1 MATSNLFFKGGRM
14 KKAVLLAGVAC
25 SFMFADNF
33 IIRGEVSGKQQDA
46 AKDERRHS
54 SDAPQR
60 VIIEDV
66 NPASEM
72 GQLIGNMLKQPEA
85 KKEAAVVV
93 APVAEKSAETKKATV
108 KKTKK
113 KPKVKCYP
121 VKSKKKKPTAKK
133 TTINA
138 ESKKSSVQM
147 EVKSEDP
154 AKVGEKEKK
163 EAEHNESNSTLKKVS
178 GAHG

>member
-1 MATSNLFFKGGRM
+1 M

-33 IIRGEVSGKQQDA
+33 IIRSESGKQPEA
-46 AKDERRHS
+46 AKEEKKHS

-60 VIIEDV
+60 VVIEDV

-72 GQLIGNMLKQPEA
+72 GQLIGNMLKQSENKKEAPVAVVVEKAPEA
-85 KKEAAVVV
+85 KKVV
-93 APVAEKSAETKKATV
+93 AK
-108 KKTKK
+108 KK
-113 KPKVKCYP
+113 KPKVVCKP
-121 VKSKKKKPTAKK
+121 VKTKKKKPTAKK
-133 TTINA
+133 TVINA

-163 EAEHNESNSTLKKVS
+163 EAEHNESNSSLKKVS
-178 GAHG
+178 GSHG

>member
-1 MATSNLFFKGGRM
+1 M

-33 IIRGEVSGKQQDA
+33 IIRSESGKQPEA
-46 AKDERRHS
+46 AKEERRHS

-60 VIIEDV
+60 VVIEDV

-72 GQLIGNMLKQPEA
+72 GQLIGNMLKQSENKKEAPVAVVVEKAPEA
-85 KKEAAVVV
+85 KKVV
-93 APVAEKSAETKKATV
+93 AK
-108 KKTKK
+108 KK
-113 KPKVKCYP
+113 KPKVVCKP
-121 VKSKKKKPTAKK
+121 VKTKKKKPTAKK
-133 TTINA
+133 TVINA

-163 EAEHNESNSTLKKVS
+163 EAEHNESNSSLKKVS
-178 GAHG
+178 GSHG

>member
-1 MATSNLFFKGGRM
+1 M

-33 IIRGEVSGKQQDA
+33 IIRSESGKQPEA
-46 AKDERRHS
+46 AKEEKKHS

-60 VIIEDV
+60 VVIEDV

-72 GQLIGNMLKQPEA
+72 GQLIGNMLKQSEN
-85 KKEAAVVV
+85 KKETPVAVVV
-93 APVAEKSAETKKATV
+93 EKAPEV
-108 KKTKK
+108 KKVVAKKK
-113 KPKVKCYP
+113 KPKVVCKP
-121 VKSKKKKPTAKK
+121 VKTKKKKPTAKK
-133 TTINA
+133 TVINA

-163 EAEHNESNSTLKKVS
+163 EAEHNESNSSLKKVS

>member
-1 MATSNLFFKGGRM
+1 M

-33 IIRGEVSGKQQDA
+33 IIRSESGKQPEA
-46 AKDERRHS
+46 AKEERRHS

-60 VIIEDV
+60 VVIEDV

-72 GQLIGNMLKQPEA
+72 GQLIGNMLKQSEN
-85 KKEAAVVV
+85 KKETPVAVVV
-93 APVAEKSAETKKATV
+93 EKAPEV
-108 KKTKK
+108 KKVVAKKK
-113 KPKVKCYP
+113 KPKVVCKP
-121 VKSKKKKPTAKK
+121 VKTKKKKPTAKK
-133 TTINA
+133 TVINA

-163 EAEHNESNSTLKKVS
+163 EAEHNESNSSLKKVS

>member
-1 MATSNLFFKGGRM
+1 M

-33 IIRGEVSGKQQDA
+33 IIRSESGKQPEA
-46 AKDERRHS
+46 AKEEKKHS

-60 VIIEDV
+60 VVIEDV

-72 GQLIGNMLKQPEA
+72 GQLIGNMLKQSEN
-85 KKEAAVVV
+85 KKEAPVAVVV
-93 APVAEKSAETKKATV
+93 EKAPEV
-108 KKTKK
+108 KKVVAKKK
-113 KPKVKCYP
+113 KPKVVCKP
-121 VKSKKKKPTAKK
+121 VKTKKKKPTAKK
-133 TTINA
+133 TVINA

-163 EAEHNESNSTLKKVS
+163 EAEHNESNSSLKKVS

>member
-1 MATSNLFFKGGRM
+1 M

-33 IIRGEVSGKQQDA
+33 IIRSESGKQPEA
-46 AKDERRHS
+46 AKEERRHS

-60 VIIEDV
+60 VVIEDV

-72 GQLIGNMLKQPEA
+72 GQLIGNMLKQSEN
-85 KKEAAVVV
+85 KKETPVAVVV
-93 APVAEKSAETKKATV
+93 EKAPEV
-108 KKTKK
+108 KKVVAKKK
-113 KPKVKCYP
+113 KPKVVCKP
-121 VKSKKKKPTAKK
+121 VKTKKKKPTAKK
-133 TTINA
+133 TVINA
-138 ESKKSSVQM
+138 ESKKSSIQM

-163 EAEHNESNSTLKKVS
+163 EAEHNESNSSLKKVS

>member
-1 MATSNLFFKGGRM
+1 M

-33 IIRGEVSGKQQDA
+33 IIRSESGKQPEA
-46 AKDERRHS
+46 AKEERRHS

-60 VIIEDV
+60 VVIEDV

-72 GQLIGNMLKQPEA
+72 GQLIGNMLKQSEN
-85 KKEAAVVV
+85 KKEAPVAVVV
-93 APVAEKSAETKKATV
+93 EKAPEV
-108 KKTKK
+108 KKVVAKKK
-113 KPKVKCYP
+113 KPKVVCKP
-121 VKSKKKKPTAKK
+121 VKTKKKKPTAKK
-133 TTINA
+133 TVINA

-163 EAEHNESNSTLKKVS
+163 EAEHNESNSSLKKVS

>member
-1 MATSNLFFKGGRM
+1 M

-33 IIRGEVSGKQQDA
+33 IIRSESGKQPEA
-46 AKDERRHS
+46 AKEERRHS

-60 VIIEDV
+60 VVIEDV

-72 GQLIGNMLKQPEA
+72 GQLIGNMLKQSENKKEAPVAVVVEKAPEA
-85 KKEAAVVV
+85 KKVV
-93 APVAEKSAETKKATV
+93 AK
-108 KKTKK
+108 KK
-113 KPKVKCYP
+113 KPKVVCKP
-121 VKSKKKKPTAKK
+121 VKTKKKKPTAKK
-133 TTINA
+133 TVINA

-163 EAEHNESNSTLKKVS
+163 EAEHNESNSSLKKVS

>member
-1 MATSNLFFKGGRM
+1 M

-33 IIRGEVSGKQQDA
+33 IIRSESGKQPEA
-46 AKDERRHS
+46 AKEERRHS

-60 VIIEDV
+60 VVIEDV

-72 GQLIGNMLKQPEA
+72 GQLIGNMLKQSEN
-85 KKEAAVVV
+85 KKEAPVAVVV
-93 APVAEKSAETKKATV
+93 EKAPEV
-108 KKTKK
+108 KKVVAKKK
-113 KPKVKCYP
+113 KPKVVCKP
-121 VKSKKKKPTAKK
+121 VKTKKKKPTAKK
-133 TTINA
+133 TVINA

-163 EAEHNESNSTLKKVS
+163 EAEHNESNSSLKKVS
-178 GAHG
+178 GSHG

>member
-1 MATSNLFFKGGRM
+1 M

-33 IIRGEVSGKQQDA
+33 IIRSESGKQPEA
-46 AKDERRHS
+46 AKEERRHS

-60 VIIEDV
+60 VVIEDV

-72 GQLIGNMLKQPEA
+72 GQLIGNMLKQSEN
-85 KKEAAVVV
+85 KKEAPVAVVV
-93 APVAEKSAETKKATV
+93 EKAPEV
-108 KKTKK
+108 KKVVAKKK
-113 KPKVKCYP
+113 KPKVVCKP
-121 VKSKKKKPTAKK
+121 VKTKKKKPTAKK
-133 TTINA
+133 TVINA

-163 EAEHNESNSTLKKVS
+163 EAEHNESNSSLKKVS
-178 GAHG
+178 GVHG

>member
-1 MATSNLFFKGGRM
+1 M

-33 IIRGEVSGKQQDA
+33 IIRSESGKQPEA
-46 AKDERRHS
+46 AKEERRHS

-60 VIIEDV
+60 VVIEDV

-72 GQLIGNMLKQPEA
+72 GQLIGNMLKQSEGKKDIPAAVVVEKAPEA
-85 KKEAAVVV
+85 KKVAA
-93 APVAEKSAETKKATV
+93 
-108 KKTKK
+108 KK
-113 KPKVKCYP
+113 KKSKVICKTVCKP
-121 VKSKKKKPTAKK
+121 VKTKKKKPTAKK
-133 TTINA
+133 TVINA
-138 ESKKSSVQM
+138 ESKKSSIQM

-154 AKVGEKEKK
+154 AKVGEREKK
-163 EAEHNESNSTLKKVS
+163 EAEHNESNSSLKKVS

>member
-1 MATSNLFFKGGRM
+1 M

-33 IIRGEVSGKQQDA
+33 IIRSESGKQPEA
-46 AKDERRHS
+46 AKEERRHS

-60 VIIEDV
+60 VVIEDV

-72 GQLIGNMLKQPEA
+72 GQLIGNMLKQSEN
-85 KKEAAVVV
+85 KKETPVAVVV
-93 APVAEKSAETKKATV
+93 EKAPEV
-108 KKTKK
+108 KKVVAKKK
-113 KPKVKCYP
+113 KPKVVCKP
-121 VKSKKKKPTAKK
+121 VKTKKKKPTAKK
-133 TTINA
+133 TVINA

-163 EAEHNESNSTLKKVS
+163 EAEHNESNSSLKKVS
-178 GAHG
+178 GSHG

>member
-1 MATSNLFFKGGRM
+1 M

-33 IIRGEVSGKQQDA
+33 IIRSESGKQPEA
-46 AKDERRHS
+46 AKEEKKHS

-60 VIIEDV
+60 VVIEDV

-72 GQLIGNMLKQPEA
+72 GQLIGNMLKQSEN
-85 KKEAAVVV
+85 KKETPVAVVV
-93 APVAEKSAETKKATV
+93 EKAPEV
-108 KKTKK
+108 KKVVAKKK
-113 KPKVKCYP
+113 KPKVVCKP
-121 VKSKKKKPTAKK
+121 VKTKKKKPTAKK
-133 TTINA
+133 TVINA

-163 EAEHNESNSTLKKVS
+163 EAEHNESNSSLKKVS
-178 GAHG
+178 GSHG

>member
-1 MATSNLFFKGGRM
+1 M

-33 IIRGEVSGKQQDA
+33 IIRSESGKQPEA
-46 AKDERRHS
+46 AKEERRHS

-60 VIIEDV
+60 VVIEDV

-72 GQLIGNMLKQPEA
+72 GQLIGNMLKQSEN
-85 KKEAAVVV
+85 KKETPVAVVV
-93 APVAEKSAETKKATV
+93 EKAPEV
-108 KKTKK
+108 KKVVAKKK
-113 KPKVKCYP
+113 KPKVVCKP
-121 VKSKKKKPTAKK
+121 VKTKKKKPTAKK
-133 TTINA
+133 TVINA

-163 EAEHNESNSTLKKVS
+163 EAEHNESNSSLKKVS
-178 GAHG
+178 GVHG

>member
-1 MATSNLFFKGGRM
+1 M

-33 IIRGEVSGKQQDA
+33 IIRSESGKQPEA
-46 AKDERRHS
+46 AKEERRHS

-60 VIIEDV
+60 VVIEDV

-72 GQLIGNMLKQPEA
+72 GQLIGNMLKQSENKKEAPVAVVVEKAPEA
-85 KKEAAVVV
+85 KKVV
-93 APVAEKSAETKKATV
+93 AK
-108 KKTKK
+108 KK
-113 KPKVKCYP
+113 KPKVVCKP
-121 VKSKKKKPTAKK
+121 VKTKKKKPTAKK
-133 TTINA
+133 TVINA

-163 EAEHNESNSTLKKVS
+163 EAEHNESNSSLKKVS
-178 GAHG
+178 GVHG

>member
-93 APVAEKSAETKKATV
+93 APVAEKSAETKKAAV